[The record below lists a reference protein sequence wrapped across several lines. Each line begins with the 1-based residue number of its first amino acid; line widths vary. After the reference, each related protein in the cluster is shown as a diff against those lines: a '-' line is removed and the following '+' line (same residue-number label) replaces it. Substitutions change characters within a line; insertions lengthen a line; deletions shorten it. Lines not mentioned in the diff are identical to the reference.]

1 LSVADCI
8 NMTRTRTLRY
18 NYSFI
23 DKLQADILTFCEK
36 KNKTECVGLH
46 DRFFVMCQGYSKNNF
61 TACLHLRP
69 QNHLA
74 V

>member
-1 LSVADCI
+1 VADCI

-36 KNKTECVGLH
+36 KTK
-46 DRFFVMCQGYSKNNF
+46 
-61 TACLHLRP
+61 
-69 QNHLA
+69 QN

>member
-1 LSVADCI
+1 VADCI

-36 KNKTECVGLH
+36 KKNRMCS
-46 DRFFVMCQGYSKNNF
+46 RFTWSLFCDVSRIWQKQFHGMS
-61 TACLHLRP
+61 P
-69 QNHLA
+69 S
-74 V
+74 